1 MIFVD
6 ADVLALEGGP
16 AVPPLEVR
24 LGLQPG
30 DKVGLYQET
39 RHPSM
44 GSGYM
49 PIEAVVLGSMEPGWF
64 VGETEDGQEIC
75 FHAGN
80 VADVELGSPS
90 MGGLFDFFR
99 KKPTPP
105 PSMPIPLPGS
115 VISLPSGPQAPGT
128 HSHQP
133 PPVESKGLISRL
145 RTLFTPAESG
155 EKKSVFDY
163 FKKEPPKS
171 GLPVV
176 KKPSMFAFLEPGT
189 KNVVPWS
196 KALQDVSLPTG
207 PTFLAPYLKK
217 IEEVFKIIPAS
228 PPPGPPVQPLWEGM
242 FEKPTEAEKAKEQ
255 EKPLGDIFKMFT
267 PAEVQPAKEVIP
279 PSVPQ
284 RMHRSMKILPMPQHM
299 SLFPTV
305 ENIARGFIG
314 LYNPIDE
321 LWDMLRG
328 AREKPAWKKYME
340 KYGFAKERWETI
352 GTCGGPPTIFEE
364 LSALLHIPWDEFRKR
379 AEIVD
384 HGDEGEEWVGDDNI
398 WLEIVFPA
406 TEIMTEALELIK
418 PPDLVGHFGFE
429 REEHRTADGEM
440 SFCMLVMTYTE
451 GEEKEGAF
459 EEWKKETGAERVEE
473 EMPPLEEGVY
483 EQWKEDNNAESPEEI
498 IAQLQEGDIAYEKAI
513 TQMENEIGQLIG
525 DINKLDTGS
534 GTFKEMFNEL
544 RSQIEYRKELTQGIV
559 KALEGLAEP
568 GAKRAPSKK
577 PEKPAKRGKKRKK

>member
-1 MIFVD
+1 MIFAD

-16 AVPPLEVR
+16 AAPPLEVR

-39 RHPSM
+39 RHASM
-44 GSGYM
+44 GSGYV
-49 PIEAVVLGSMEPGWF
+49 PIEAVILGSMEPGWF
-64 VGETEDGQEIC
+64 VGETEDGQQIQ

-80 VADVELGSPS
+80 IADVELGSPS
-90 MGGLFDFFR
+90 MGGVFDWFK

-105 PSMPIPLPGS
+105 PSIPVPGS

-128 HSHQP
+128 PSYQP
-133 PPVESKGLISRL
+133 PPAESKGLISKL
-145 RTLFTPAESG
+145 RTFFAPSESA

-176 KKPSMFAFLEPGT
+176 KESSMFAFLKPGE
-189 KNVVPWS
+189 KAVVPWS
-196 KALQDVSLPTG
+196 KAFQDVALPKG

-228 PPPGPPVQPLWEGM
+228 PPPGPPQKELWEGM

-255 EKPLGDIFKMFT
+255 EKPISDIFKMFT
-267 PAEVQPAKEVIP
+267 PAEVQPATEVIP

-284 RMHRSMKILPMPQHM
+284 RMHRSMKILPIPQHTA
-299 SLFPTV
+299 LFPTV
-305 ENIARGFIG
+305 EDVARGFIG

-321 LWDMLRG
+321 LWDMLRA
-328 AREKPAWKKYME
+328 AREKPAWKKYIE

-364 LSALLHIPWDEFRKR
+364 LSALLHIPWEEFRKR

-384 HGDEGEEWVGDDNI
+384 HGDEGEEWVGDDDI
-398 WLEIVFPA
+398 WMDIVFPA

-429 REEHRTADGEM
+429 REEHHMESGQPT
-440 SFCMLVMTYTE
+440 FCMLVMTYTE

-473 EMPPLEEGVY
+473 EMPPLDPSVY
-483 EQWKEDNNAESPEEI
+483 EQWKEENSAESPEEI
-498 IAQLQEGDIAYEKAI
+498 IAQLQKDDIAYEQALA
-513 TQMENEIGQLIG
+513 QMEREIGQLVG
-525 DINKLDTGS
+525 DINTLDKGS
-534 GTFKEMFNEL
+534 GTFQEMFDEL
-544 RSQIEYRKELTQGIV
+544 RSQVEYRKELIQGIH
-559 KALEGLAEP
+559 KLLSEGPPEP
-568 GAKRAPSKK
+568 EAKRAPSTK